1 MALECAVDLG
11 IAKLRTKYS
20 GTLGTTSAWGDYM
33 KAWAATNSWNGSV
46 DSQKTIM
53 KAALALIPVTV
64 PTGAAIGDIQ
74 YLYWKNV
81 TL

>member
-1 MALECAVDLG
+1 MALECAVDLAM
-11 IAKLRTKYS
+11 AKLRTKYS
-20 GTLGTTSAWGDYM
+20 GTLGTTSAYGDYM
-33 KAWAATNSWNGSV
+33 KAWAATQSWNGSI
-46 DSQKTIM
+46 DSKKTIM

-64 PTGAAIGDIQ
+64 PTGAAIQDIE